1 MIYKPS
7 SGAKIK
13 INAANPEKGLAAR
26 VFGIPD
32 WSRTNGLSLRR
43 RPLYPTE
50 LPGRI
55 QKLFS
60 FPPLQ
65 ETNELPL
72 RRGLLYPF
80 NYAGVYL
87 IVAPRICAA
96 RNSIAQILRNCKRFS
111 EMFSPFCSK
120 GGNCP
125 LFAAEIT
132 CSALRYR
139 ISVRIRAVLIGL
151 TFLFCSSGS
160 FPCDLSIVSAKV
172 ANVFKS
178 AGVRHFRNRKSA
190 LA

>member
-1 MIYKPS
+1 MIYRPS

-50 LPGRI
+50 LPGHI
-55 QKLFS
+55 QKLFN

-80 NYAGVYL
+80 NYGG
-87 IVAPRICAA
+87 IIF
-96 RNSIAQILRNCKRFS
+96 NFIAVSCYCELASNKVLT
-111 EMFSPFCSK
+111 E
-120 GGNCP
+120 
-125 LFAAEIT
+125 EIFDFKM
-132 CSALRYR
+132 R
-139 ISVRIRAVLIGL
+139 
-151 TFLFCSSGS
+151 
-160 FPCDLSIVSAKV
+160 SIVLHS
-172 ANVFKS
+172 NP
-178 AGVRHFRNRKSA
+178 AGSYIRLTMEA
-190 LA
+190 

>member
-1 MIYKPS
+1 MQRIKEHPTIYGLS
-7 SGAKIK
+7 SGAKRK

-72 RRGLLYPF
+72 RRRVLYP
-80 NYAGVYL
+80 AELQRQGVVL
-87 IVAPRICAA
+87 LLPE
-96 RNSIAQILRNCKRFS
+96 RNILYYYNHFC
-111 EMFSPFCSK
+111 PFVK
-120 GGNCP
+120 P
-125 LFAAEIT
+125 
-132 CSALRYR
+132 
-139 ISVRIRAVLIGL
+139 
-151 TFLFCSSGS
+151 
-160 FPCDLSIVSAKV
+160 
-172 ANVFKS
+172 
-178 AGVRHFRNRKSA
+178 FR
-190 LA
+190 